1 MKDRGS
7 KSGPGTIQNHPHPA
21 SSGPDNQTAPVSS
34 LPSPP
39 QAEAQRAAPT
49 PAACVLRSGL
59 TMGPGLQFRA
69 PKAGPQEDSC
79 VSPGLGAGAAW
90 QKPALLL
97 PCKRL
102 ALSLR
107 EEGGSI

>member
-59 TMGPGLQFRA
+59 TMGPGLQFLPPRRGHRKTA
-69 PKAGPQEDSC
+69 ALAQVLGRGQPGR
-79 VSPGLGAGAAW
+79 SPLCSF
-90 QKPALLL
+90 PAN
-97 PCKRL
+97 
-102 ALSLR
+102 A
-107 EEGGSI
+107 